1 MKSQSFSVCKMV
13 HWHSLGC
20 AAGGSCPAPGP
31 VHYVSMVPTV
41 ENVRGIIADL
51 FPGSVIDE
59 SDMTVKEQISDGLD
73 IGSFSVSLLTPEIDS
88 AVESYSIS
96 FDWFPFM

>member
-1 MKSQSFSVCKMV
+1 MKNREFSIRKMV

-31 VHYVSMVPTV
+31 VHYVEMVPTV
-41 ENVRGIIADL
+41 DNVRGVIARL
-51 FPGSVIDE
+51 FPGSRLDE
-59 SDMTVKEQISDGLD
+59 RWTSVKEQIADGLET
-73 IGSFSVSLLTPEIDS
+73 GAFSVDLFTPEIDS

-96 FDWFPFM
+96 FDEMI

>member
-1 MKSQSFSVCKMV
+1 MKSREFAIRKMV

-41 ENVRGIIADL
+41 DNVRGIIARL
-51 FPGSVIDE
+51 FPGSRLDE
-59 SDMTVKEQISDGLD
+59 RWLSLKEQIADGLE
-73 IGSFSVSLLTPEIDS
+73 IGAFSVDLFTPEIDDS
-88 AVESYSIS
+88 VETYCIS
-96 FDWFPFM
+96 FDEVF